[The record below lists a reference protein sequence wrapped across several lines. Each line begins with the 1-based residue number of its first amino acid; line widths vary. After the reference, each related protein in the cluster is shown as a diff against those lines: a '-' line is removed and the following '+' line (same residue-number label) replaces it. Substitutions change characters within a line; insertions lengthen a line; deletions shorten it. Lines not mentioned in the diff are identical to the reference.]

1 MITTRQPPTIFF
13 VILAVLGVICIIGGV
28 RRWPFLLESGRLPQL
43 LRNFFSLSSEE
54 INDYVAAFY
63 IVGGVIAIITGVG
76 GLLLYF
82 TSR

>member
-1 MITTRQPPTIFF
+1 MAFF
-13 VILAVLGVICIIGGV
+13 PGKRPVTSLAA
-28 RRWPFLLESGRLPQL
+28 E
-43 LRNFFSLSSEE
+43 FFSLTSVE

-76 GLLLYF
+76 ELLLYF